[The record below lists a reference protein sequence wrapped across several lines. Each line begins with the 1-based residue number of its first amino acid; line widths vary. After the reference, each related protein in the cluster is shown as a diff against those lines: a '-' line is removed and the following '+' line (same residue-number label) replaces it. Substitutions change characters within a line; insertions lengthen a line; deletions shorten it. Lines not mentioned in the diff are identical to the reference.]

1 MWLFSTSNHSKGIDK
16 HGIGNTIDIIYT
28 LALLSLYRLRFI
40 QSGSTV
46 FGMAHLNKF
55 KTGFGNSLVE
65 IRIFRLT
72 LHFNKQNLHTL
83 RKITMFIQFSV

>member
-1 MWLFSTSNHSKGIDK
+1 MWLFNTSNHSKGIER
-16 HGIGNTIDIIYT
+16 HEIGNAIDIIYT
-28 LALLSLYRLRFI
+28 LALLSWYGLRFI

-72 LHFNKQNLHTL
+72 LRINK
-83 RKITMFIQFSV
+83 